1 MKKKKKRRRR
11 ERENLKDWMENRS
24 KKNSITYNLGFK
36 W

>member
-1 MKKKKKRRRR
+1 MKKKS
-11 ERENLKDWMENRS
+11 ENLKDWMENRS